1 MKSKLHTYVAVSI
14 SNHKAIFT
22 YTINVVVAI
31 NHTDEPVVCG
41 PGYILK
47 MGGYVVMQPVQE
59 HMQGMQTLWRQF
71 HTANCRLVR
80 LHIRNCFAGI
90 WLKSVEM
97 PFLFLPLQS
106 QGGRDHCYCCC
117 SVGAMF

>member
-47 MGGYVVMQPVQE
+47 MGGYAVMQPVQE
-59 HMQGMQTLWRQF
+59 HMQGMQTLWGQF

-97 PFLFLPLQS
+97 PFCFHRSSHREVETIVIVVVQ
-106 QGGRDHCYCCC
+106 
-117 SVGAMF
+117 